1 MDILLDNSGDL
12 LLDQGGDIRLENSV
26 RQKIRIRILWF
37 AAEWRWDEDLGLPYF
52 EELLVKNPD
61 TDYFEGLLREE
72 IFNVDEVVQ
81 VKEVTIL
88 YDSQTREAAIQYVA
102 LTDLE
107 TIREE
112 VKICRSME

>member
-1 MDILLDNSGDL
+1 MDILLDNNGDL
-12 LLDQGGDIRLENSV
+12 FLNQDGDIILENSL
-26 RQKIRIRILWF
+26 RQKIRIRLLWF
-37 AAEWRWDEDLGLPYF
+37 AREWRWDEELGMPYF

-61 TDYFEGLLREE
+61 TEYFEGLIQEE

>member
-1 MDILLDNSGDL
+1 MKG
-12 LLDQGGDIRLENSV
+12 
-26 RQKIRIRILWF
+26 
-37 AAEWRWDEDLGLPYF
+37 
-52 EELLVKNPD
+52 
-61 TDYFEGLLREE
+61 REE

>member
-1 MDILLDNSGDL
+1 MDILLDHNGDL
-12 LLDQGGDIRLENSV
+12 FLDHKGDIRLENSV
-26 RQKIRIRILWF
+26 SQKIRIRILWF
-37 AAEWRWDEDLGLPYF
+37 AAEWRWDEELGMPYF

-61 TDYFEGLLREE
+61 AEYFEGLLREE

-88 YDSQTREAAIQYVA
+88 YDSQTREAVIQYVA

-112 VKICRSME
+112 VRICRSVE